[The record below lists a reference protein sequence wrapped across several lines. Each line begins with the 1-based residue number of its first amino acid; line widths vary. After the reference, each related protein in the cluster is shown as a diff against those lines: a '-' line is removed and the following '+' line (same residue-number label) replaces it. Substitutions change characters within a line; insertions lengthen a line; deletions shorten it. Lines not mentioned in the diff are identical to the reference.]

1 MVFCEE
7 EIDISFLEKI
17 ATNMSDMNVELVFV
31 DKIMMHQINL
41 EQRKIDK
48 TTDVL
53 SFPLEKNFHNLL
65 GSIVINIDEVR
76 SKALEFKHSEDEEIA
91 LLFIHGMLHL
101 LGYDHEV
108 DQGQMRKKEK
118 EIIDFFNLPQSLIIR
133 TQEGECKCLR
143 K

>member
-133 TQEGECKCLR
+133 TQEGE
-143 K
+143 